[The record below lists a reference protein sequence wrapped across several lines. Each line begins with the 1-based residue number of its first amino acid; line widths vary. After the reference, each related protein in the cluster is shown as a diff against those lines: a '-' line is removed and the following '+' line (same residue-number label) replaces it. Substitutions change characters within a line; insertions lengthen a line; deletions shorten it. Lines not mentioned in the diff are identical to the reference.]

1 MQPNTEEKQEGVLF
15 VGIDLGTSR
24 SAISSS
30 NGAREWVES
39 YVGWPKDFI
48 AERVVGRP
56 VLFGA
61 EALQHRLSLDLCRP
75 LERGIIKEGIENSE
89 RAVKEIIRHLVDLGK
104 PEPGQKIHAVVGVP
118 ADSLKVNKLAIRRAV
133 AEYVHALMVVSQP
146 FAIAYGMNLL
156 NNALI
161 IDIGA
166 GTIDFCIMHGTIPS
180 EEDQKTILTAGDY
193 IDDQLFNA
201 LIEKYPNSKFN
212 KNMVRQFKE
221 QFSFVREIDEQI
233 RVELPVNGK
242 PVIHDIK
249 DEVRRACESIL
260 PALVETTIEMIARF
274 DPEFQMK
281 MKNNIVLAGGGS
293 LIRGLPEYL
302 EDALKE
308 YGICKVSRVT
318 DPLFAG
324 ADGALKLSQDMPS
337 RYWEQIV
344 SEKDEYGRSSQRG
357 LAEKASPS
365 AVLA

>member
-1 MQPNTEEKQEGVLF
+1 MKPKDEQKQDNVLF

-30 NGAREWVES
+30 SGKKEWIES

-48 AERVVGRP
+48 AEQVVGKP

-61 EALQHRLSLDLCRP
+61 EALQHRLSLDFCRP
-75 LERGIIKEGIENSE
+75 LERGIIKEGIESSE
-89 RAVKEIIRHLVDLGK
+89 RAVKEIIRHLIDLAK

-118 ADSLKVNKLAIRRAV
+118 AESLKVNKLAIRKAV
-133 AEYVHALMVVSQP
+133 AEYVHTLMVVSEP

-156 NNALI
+156 NDALI

-180 EEDQKTILTAGDY
+180 EEDQRTILTAGDY
-193 IDDQLFNA
+193 IDEQLFNY
-201 LIEKYPNSKFN
+201 LMEKYPSSRFN

-221 QFSFVREIDEQI
+221 KFSFVRDINEQI

-242 PVIHDIK
+242 PVMHDIK
-249 DEVRRACESIL
+249 DEIRRACESML
-260 PALVETTIEMIARF
+260 PSLVETTTEMIARF

-281 MKNNIVLAGGGS
+281 IKNNIVLAGGGS
-293 LIRGLPEYL
+293 LIRGIAEYL
-302 EDALKE
+302 QDALKE
-308 YGICKVSRVT
+308 YGSCKVTRVA

-324 ADGALKLSQDMPS
+324 ADGALMLARDMPS
-337 RYWEQIV
+337 KYWET
-344 SEKDEYGRSSQRG
+344 
-357 LAEKASPS
+357 L
-365 AVLA
+365 

>member
-1 MQPNTEEKQEGVLF
+1 MKPKDEQKEDNVLF

-30 NGAREWVES
+30 NGMREWIES

-48 AERVVGRP
+48 AEQVVGKT

-61 EALQHRLSLDLCRP
+61 EALQHRLSLDICRP
-75 LERGIIKEGIENSE
+75 LERGIIKEGIESSE
-89 RAVKEIIRHLVDLGK
+89 RAVKEIIRHLIDLAK

-133 AEYVHALMVVSQP
+133 VEYVHTLMVVSEP

-156 NNALI
+156 NDALI

-180 EEDQKTILTAGDY
+180 EEDQRTILTAGDY
-193 IDDQLFNA
+193 IDEQLFNY

-221 QFSFVREIDEQI
+221 RFSFVRAINEPI
-233 RVELPVNGK
+233 RVELPVKGK
-242 PVIHDIK
+242 PVMHDIK
-249 DEVRRACESIL
+249 EEIRRACESIL
-260 PALVETTIEMIARF
+260 PSLVETTTEMIARF
-274 DPEFQMK
+274 DPEFQMEI
-281 MKNNIVLAGGGS
+281 KNNIVLGGGGS
-293 LIRGLPEYL
+293 LIRGIAEYL
-302 EDALKE
+302 QDALKE
-308 YGICKVSRVT
+308 YGTCKVTCVK

-324 ADGALKLSQDMPS
+324 ADGALKLARDMPS
-337 RYWEQIV
+337 KYWET
-344 SEKDEYGRSSQRG
+344 
-357 LAEKASPS
+357 L
-365 AVLA
+365 

>member
-1 MQPNTEEKQEGVLF
+1 MKPKDEQKQDNVLF

-30 NGAREWVES
+30 NGMREWIES

-48 AERVVGRP
+48 AEQVVGKP

-61 EALQHRLSLDLCRP
+61 EALQHRLSLDICRP
-75 LERGIIKEGIENSE
+75 LERGIIKEGIESSE
-89 RAVKEIIRHLVDLGK
+89 RAVKEIIRYLIDLAK
-104 PEPGQKIHAVVGVP
+104 PEPDQKIHAVVGVP

-133 AEYVHALMVVSQP
+133 AEYVHTLMVVSEP

-156 NNALI
+156 NDALI

-180 EEDQKTILTAGDY
+180 EEDQRTILTAGDY
-193 IDDQLFNA
+193 IDEQLFNY

-221 QFSFVREIDEQI
+221 KFSFVHDINEQI

-242 PVIHDIK
+242 PVMHDIK
-249 DEVRRACESIL
+249 DEIRRACESML
-260 PALVETTIEMIARF
+260 PSLVETTTEMIARF

-281 MKNNIVLAGGGS
+281 IKNNIVLAGGGS
-293 LIRGLPEYL
+293 LIRGIAEYL
-302 EDALKE
+302 RDALKE
-308 YGICKVSRVT
+308 YGTCKVTRVA

-324 ADGALKLSQDMPS
+324 ADGALKLAQDMPS
-337 RYWEQIV
+337 KYWETV
-344 SEKDEYGRSSQRG
+344 
-357 LAEKASPS
+357 
-365 AVLA
+365 

>member
-1 MQPNTEEKQEGVLF
+1 MKPKDEQTKEDVLF

-30 NGAREWVES
+30 NGRREWIES

-48 AERVVGRP
+48 AEQVVGKP

-61 EALQHRLSLDLCRP
+61 EALQNRLSLDLCRP
-75 LERGIIKEGIENSE
+75 LERGIIKEGIESSE
-89 RAVKEIIRHLVDLGK
+89 RAVKEIIRHLIDLAN
-104 PEPGQKIHAVVGVP
+104 PEPGQRIHAVVGVP
-118 ADSLKVNKLAIRRAV
+118 ADSLKVNKLAIRKAV
-133 AEYVHALMVVSQP
+133 SEYVHALMVVSEP

-156 NNALI
+156 TNALI

-193 IDDQLFNA
+193 IDEQLFNY
-201 LIEKYPNSKFN
+201 LIDKYPNSKFN

-221 QFSFVREIDEQI
+221 KYSFVKEIDEQI

-242 PVIHDIK
+242 LVQHDIK
-249 DEVRRACESIL
+249 DEIRRACESIL
-260 PALVETTIEMIARF
+260 PALVETTTEMIARF

-281 MKNNIVLAGGGS
+281 IKNNIILAGGGS
-293 LIRGLPEYL
+293 LIRRITEHLK
-302 EDALKE
+302 DALKE
-308 YGICKVSRVT
+308 YDCKVTRVS

-324 ADGALKLSQDMPS
+324 ADGGLRLAQDMPS
-337 RYWEQIV
+337 KYWET
-344 SEKDEYGRSSQRG
+344 
-357 LAEKASPS
+357 L
-365 AVLA
+365 